1 MCDGATLV
9 SSATA
14 GAADVRLRADPDRD
28 LASVLPDGACEWLE
42 TDGVGGFAC
51 GTVGGIRTRR
61 YHGLLIAATTPPAG
75 RTMLVNGVEAWVE
88 TPAERLALL
97 PQRYAPGVV
106 HPQACAEIVSF
117 TTEPWPRWTWRLPDG
132 SRLEHELLVPHG
144 AAQCAML
151 WRLRSRSGKA
161 TLHVR
166 PLISGRDY
174 HALHHEN
181 PGLRLEAEVNG
192 ECVRWRPY
200 GVHPSIE
207 ARTNGDYRHEPV
219 WYRQFLYEQEQR
231 RGFDCVEDL
240 ASPGVISFDLVRGE
254 AVLIFRACEVEAV
267 QREESSRSAVEVLRG
282 LAAVE
287 RLRRSRFATPLDR
300 AADAYIVARGPRRT
314 IIAGYPWFADWGR
327 DTFIAMRGLCIASGR
342 LEEAESIL
350 LGWADAVSRGML
362 PNRFPDSASSS
373 AAGPPEFNSVDA
385 SLWYVIAVHE
395 FLEAAQR
402 ADLAV
407 NERWAATLHR
417 AVCEIVAGYAGG
429 TRYGIRADDD
439 GLLAAGERGQQLT
452 WMDARVG
459 EREITPR
466 IGKPVEVQALWIN
479 ALWIAG
485 GFDGRWKALCAQAR
499 AAFARR
505 FWNDDR
511 ACLYDVIDVDHAAGV
526 VDASVRPN
534 QIFAVGGL
542 PLQLIEGGRARAIV
556 DRVERDLLTPVGL
569 RSLSPHE
576 PGYVARYEGG
586 PHERDAAYHQGTVW
600 PWLIGPFVEAWVRVH
615 RDDDAARRRA
625 RQRFLEPLMAHLN
638 TAGLG
643 HISEIADAES
653 PHEPRGCPF
662 QAWSLGELL
671 RLQRSVL
678 VEAGAGGQKDNGRKK
693 AQKAQ
698 KVQEA
703 TRAGAHQ
710 T

>member
-1 MCDGATLV
+1 MSDSAAFGAST
-9 SSATA
+9 TA
-14 GAADVRLRADPDRD
+14 GAADVPLRADSDRD

-42 TDGVGGFAC
+42 TDGLGGFAS
-51 GTVGGIRTRR
+51 GTVSGIRTRR

-75 RTMLVNGVEAWVE
+75 RTMLVNGVEAWIE
-88 TPAERLALL
+88 TAAGRVTLF
-97 PQRYAPGVV
+97 PQRFAPGVL
-106 HPQACAEIVSF
+106 HPQRCAEIISF
-117 TTEPWPRWTWRLPDG
+117 TTEPWPRWTWRLGDG
-132 SRLEHELLVPHG
+132 SRLEHELFVPHG

-151 WRLRSRSGKA
+151 WRLRSASGPV

-181 PGLRLEAEVNG
+181 PGLRFDAEVKG

-200 GVHPSIE
+200 GVHPPIE
-207 ARTNGDYRHEPV
+207 AVSSGAYRHEPV

-240 ASPGVISFDLVRGE
+240 ASPGVISFDLVRRE
-254 AVLIFRACEVEAV
+254 AALIFRACEVEAV
-267 QREESSRSAVEVLRG
+267 QGEESSRSAVEVLRG

-287 RLRRSRFATPLDR
+287 RLRRSRFAAPLDR
-300 AADAYIVARGPRRT
+300 AADAYLAQRGSRRT

-350 LGWADAVSRGML
+350 LGWAETVSRGML
-362 PNRFPDSASSS
+362 PNRFPDSSSSS

-395 FLEAAQR
+395 FFETAQR
-402 ADLAV
+402 ADLV
-407 NERWAATLHR
+407 LNERAIAILRR
-417 AVCEIVAGYAGG
+417 AVCEIVTGYAGG

-439 GLLAAGERGQQLT
+439 GLLAAGERGEQLT

-459 EREITPR
+459 DREITPR

-485 GFDGRWKALCAQAR
+485 GFDGRWKALCARAR

-505 FWNDDR
+505 FWNDER
-511 ACLYDVIDVDHAAGV
+511 GCLYDVVDVDHAAGA

-542 PLQLIEGGRARAIV
+542 PLQVIEGERARAIV
-556 DRVERDLLTPVGL
+556 SRVERDLLTPLGL
-569 RSLSPHE
+569 RSLAPHE
-576 PGYVARYEGG
+576 AAYTGRYEGG

-600 PWLIGPFVEAWVRVH
+600 PWLLGPFVEAWVRMH
-615 RDDDAARRRA
+615 GDDDAARRRA

-643 HISEIADAES
+643 HISEIADAEP

-678 VEAGAGGQKDNGRKK
+678 ADQDIGRKK
-693 AQKAQ
+693 AQESQ
-698 KVQEA
+698 KEKKR
-703 TRAGAHQ
+703 RAVDVGAHQ
-710 T
+710 S

>member
-1 MCDGATLV
+1 ME
-9 SSATA
+9 
-14 GAADVRLRADPDRD
+14 ADSDRD
-28 LASVLPDGACEWLE
+28 LASVLPDGECEWLE
-42 TDGVGGFAC
+42 ADGLGGFAS
-51 GTVGGIRTRR
+51 GTVSGTRTRR

-75 RTMLVNGVEAWVE
+75 RTMLVNGVEAWIE
-88 TPAERLALL
+88 TPAGRVTLF
-97 PQRYAPGVV
+97 PQRYAPGAL
-106 HPQACAEIVSF
+106 HPQSCAEIVSF
-117 TTEPWPRWTWRLPDG
+117 TTEPWPRWTWRLGDG
-132 SRLEHELLVPHG
+132 SRLEHELFVPHG

-151 WRLRSRSGKA
+151 WRLRSASGPA

-166 PLISGRDY
+166 PLISGRGY

-181 PGLRLEAEVNG
+181 PGLRFDAEVKG

-200 GVHPSIE
+200 GAHPPIE
-207 ARTNGDYRHEPV
+207 ARTNGDYRREPV

-254 AVLIFRACEVEAV
+254 AALIFRACEFEAV
-267 QREESSRSAVEVLRG
+267 QGEESSRSAVEVLRG

-287 RLRRSRFATPLDR
+287 RLRRSRFASPLDR
-300 AADAYIVARGPRRT
+300 AADAYLAQRGSRRT

-350 LGWADAVSRGML
+350 LGWAETVSQGML
-362 PNRFPDSASSS
+362 PNRFPDSSSSS

-385 SLWYVIAVHE
+385 SLWYAIAVHE
-395 FLEAAQR
+395 FFEAAQR
-402 ADLAV
+402 ADLALS
-407 NERWAATLHR
+407 ERTIATLRR

-429 TRYGIRADDD
+429 TRYGIRAADD
-439 GLLAAGERGQQLT
+439 GLLAAGERGEQLT

-459 EREITPR
+459 DREITPR

-485 GFDGRWKALCAQAR
+485 AFDGRWKALCARAR

-505 FWNDDR
+505 FWNDER
-511 ACLYDVIDVDHAAGV
+511 GCLYDVVDVDHAAGA

-542 PLQLIEGGRARAIV
+542 PLQVIEGERAKAIV
-556 DRVERDLLTPVGL
+556 ERVERDLLAPLGL

-576 PGYVARYEGG
+576 PGYAARYEGG

-615 RDDDAARRRA
+615 GGDAAARREA
-625 RQRFLEPLMAHLN
+625 RQRFLRPLMAHLN
-638 TAGLG
+638 SAGLG
-643 HISEIADAES
+643 HISEIADAEP

-678 VEAGAGGQKDNGRKK
+678 ADQDIGRKK
-693 AQKAQ
+693 AQESQRKRKKA
-698 KVQEA
+698 V
-703 TRAGAHQ
+703 RAGAHQ

>member
-1 MCDGATLV
+1 MSD
-9 SSATA
+9 
-14 GAADVRLRADPDRD
+14 AAANVPLRADSDRD
-28 LASVLPDGACEWLE
+28 LASVLPDGECEWLE
-42 TDGVGGFAC
+42 ADGLGGFAS
-51 GTVGGIRTRR
+51 GTVSGLRMRR
-61 YHGLLIAATTPPAG
+61 YHGLLVAATTPPAG
-75 RTMLVNGVEAWVE
+75 RTMLVNGVEAWIE
-88 TPAERLALL
+88 TPAGRVTLF

-106 HPQACAEIVSF
+106 HPQRCAEIISF

-132 SRLEHELLVPHG
+132 SRLEHELFVPHG
-144 AAQCAML
+144 AAQCAMA
-151 WRLRSRSGKA
+151 WRLRSASGPVA
-161 TLHVR
+161 LHVR

-181 PGLRLEAEVNG
+181 PDLQFDAEVTG
-192 ECVRWRPY
+192 QRVRWRPY
-200 GVHPSIE
+200 GVHPPIE
-207 ARTNGDYRHEPV
+207 AVSSGAYRHEPV

-240 ASPGVISFDLVRGE
+240 ASPGVFTFDLARGE
-254 AVLIFRACEVEAV
+254 AALIFRAGEAEAAE
-267 QREESSRSAVEVLRG
+267 REKSSRTAAELMRG

-287 RLRRSRFATPLDR
+287 RLRRSRFASPLDR
-300 AADAYIVARGPRRT
+300 AADAYLAQRGSRRT

-350 LGWADAVSRGML
+350 LGWAETVSQGML
-362 PNRFPDSASSS
+362 PNRFPDSSSSS

-395 FLEAAQR
+395 FFEAAQR
-402 ADLAV
+402 ADLV
-407 NERWAATLHR
+407 LNERAIAILRR

-429 TRYGIRADDD
+429 TRYGIRADGDS
-439 GLLAAGERGQQLT
+439 LLAAGERGQQLT

-459 EREITPR
+459 DREITPR

-485 GFDGRWKALCAQAR
+485 RFERQWMDLCVKAR
-499 AAFARR
+499 AAFERR
-505 FWNDDR
+505 FWNDER
-511 ACLYDVIDVDHAAGV
+511 GCLYDVVDVDHAAGA

-542 PLQLIEGGRARAIV
+542 PLQVIEGERAPRIV
-556 DRVERDLLTPVGL
+556 ERVERDLLTPLGL

-576 PGYVARYEGG
+576 PGYAARYEGG

-615 RDDDAARRRA
+615 GGDAAARREA
-625 RQRFLEPLMAHLN
+625 RQRFLRPLMAHLN
-638 TAGLG
+638 SAGLG
-643 HISEIADAES
+643 HISEIADAEA

-678 VEAGAGGQKDNGRKK
+678 AEPDIGRKK
-693 AQKAQ
+693 AQESQ
-698 KVQEA
+698 KEKKR
-703 TRAGAHQ
+703 RAVDVGAHQ
-710 T
+710 S

>member
-1 MCDGATLV
+1 MSDA
-9 SSATA
+9 
-14 GAADVRLRADPDRD
+14 AADVSLRADSGRG
-28 LASVLPDGACEWLE
+28 LASVLPDEQCEWLE
-42 TDGVGGFAC
+42 TDGLGGFAC
-51 GTVGGIRTRR
+51 GTVGGLRTRR

-75 RTMLVNGVEAWVE
+75 RTMLVNGVDAWIE
-88 TPAERLALL
+88 TPQGRLTLL

-106 HPQACAEIVSF
+106 HPQRCAEIVSF

-132 SRLEHELLVPHG
+132 SRLEHELFMPHG
-144 AAQCAML
+144 AAQCAMA
-151 WRLRSRSGKA
+151 WRLRSASGPA
-161 TLHVR
+161 ALHVR
-166 PLISGRDY
+166 PLVSSRDY

-181 PGLRLEAEVNG
+181 PALRFDAEVNG
-192 ECVRWRPY
+192 ERVRWRPY
-200 GVHPSIE
+200 VVHPPIE
-207 ARTNGDYRHEPV
+207 AVSSGAYRHEPV
-219 WYRQFLYEQEQR
+219 WYRQFLYEQEHR

-240 ASPGVISFDLVRGE
+240 ASPGVFTFNLARGD
-254 AVLIFRACEVEAV
+254 AVLIVSADQVEIDEP
-267 QREESSRSAVEVLRG
+267 EESPRSAAEMMRG

-300 AADAYIVARGPRRT
+300 AADAYFVQRGPHRT

-327 DTFIAMRGLCIASGR
+327 DTFIAMRGLYIASGG

-350 LGWADAVSRGML
+350 LGWAGTVSQGML
-362 PNRFPDSASSS
+362 PNRFPDSASSG
-373 AAGPPEFNSVDA
+373 AARAPEFNSVDA

-402 ADLAV
+402 ANLAISGHTL
-407 NERWAATLHR
+407 ATLR
-417 AVCEIVAGYAGG
+417 KAVCEIVGGYTCG
-429 TRYGIRADDD
+429 TRYGIRPDDD
-439 GLLAAGERGQQLT
+439 GLLAAGERRQQLT

-459 EREITPR
+459 DREITPR

-485 GFDGRWKALCAQAR
+485 AFDGRWKALHAKAR

-511 ACLYDVIDVDHAAGV
+511 ACLYDVVDVDHVAGA

-542 PLQLIEGGRARAIV
+542 PLQIIEGERAKAIV
-556 DRVERDLLTPVGL
+556 ERVERDLLTPLGL
-569 RSLSPHE
+569 RSLGPQES
-576 PGYVARYEGG
+576 GYAGRYEGG

-615 RDDDAARRRA
+615 GHDDAARREA
-625 RQRFLEPLMAHLN
+625 RQRFLGPLMAHLD

-643 HISEIADAES
+643 HISEIADAEI
-653 PHEPRGCPF
+653 PHQPRGCPF

-678 VEAGAGGQKDNGRKK
+678 VDQNIGRNEA
-693 AQKAQ
+693 
-698 KVQEA
+698 QESQEESNRR
-703 TRAGAHQ
+703 TVRAGVYQ